1 MIAKIMCVDDDPMTL
16 MLNKLTL
23 KKCNFCQDALTAEN
37 GKIAIEYFEQ
47 QLNLPLEKRELPDLI
62 FLDLNMPEMNGW
74 EFLNAYLKEY
84 MAVQPELKVVILS
97 STVDPDDRERAI
109 KNPLVIDFISKPLTI
124 RRLDELKKHQA
135 LSQYFLD

>member
-23 KKCNFCQDALTAEN
+23 KKSNFCQDALTAEN

-47 QLNLPLEKRELPDLI
+47 QLNLAPEKRELPDLI

-74 EFLNAYLKEY
+74 DFLNAYLKEY

-97 STVDPDDRERAI
+97 STVDPDDRERAS